1 MLKNDNFADMEL
13 NEIKNRFGI
22 IGNDPKLNNAID
34 TAIQIAGTNLSVLI
48 TGESGVGKEVIP
60 KIIHAFSPRK
70 HNNYIAINCG
80 AIPEG
85 TIESELFGHEKG
97 SFTGAN
103 EARKG
108 YFEVADKGT
117 IFLDEVGEL
126 PLSTQV
132 RLLRV
137 LESGEFIRVGSS
149 KAQKTDVRVIAAS
162 NVNFM
167 HAIRTGRFR
176 EDLYYRLNAVPISI
190 PPLRDRKGD
199 IHLLFMKFAL
209 DFADKYK
216 MPAVRLTPEARE
228 VLESY
233 RWPGNIRQ
241 LKNVAEQISVL
252 ENNRLITPEVLVRY
266 LPADDPNQLPVRGC
280 DSGTAGNIQDRD
292 IIFKML
298 FQLREE
304 IDELKSMV
312 TGGRVD
318 TSVDVKSA
326 ETGHPVH
333 ALPVKVS
340 DVPEFPHKLSHDYSI
355 AVPAA
360 EVVETVRE
368 QEDAPRTIQDVNDDM
383 IRRALEKHE
392 GRRKA
397 AAAELGISERT
408 LYRKIKELKI
418 DK

>member
-1 MLKNDNFADMEL
+1 MEL

-22 IGNDPKLNNAID
+22 IGNDPRLNSAID
-34 TAIQIAGTNLSVLI
+34 TAVQIAGTNLSVLI

-108 YFEVADKGT
+108 YFEAADKGT

-126 PLSTQV
+126 PLPTQA

-162 NVNFM
+162 NINFM
-167 HAIRTGRFR
+167 HAMFR
-176 EDLYYRLNAVPISI
+176 EDLYYRLNAVPIYI
-190 PPLRDRKGD
+190 PPLRERKGD

-216 MPAVRLTPEARE
+216 MPAVRLEPDARTLLEA
-228 VLESY
+228 Y

-252 ENNRLITPEVLVRY
+252 ESNRQVSADVLKKY
-266 LPADDPNQLPVRGC
+266 LPVDEPNRLPVRNC

-304 IDELKSMV
+304 VDELKAMI
-312 TGGRVD
+312 GRPDSNVP
-318 TSVDVKSA
+318 
-326 ETGHPVH
+326 EIPQVH
-333 ALPVKVS
+333 ALPA
-340 DVPEFPHKLSHDYSI
+340 KLSDIPDFSI
-355 AVPAA
+355 VVPSA
-360 EVVETVRE
+360 EVGPVKEET
-368 QEDAPRTIQDVNDDM
+368 PLTIHDMNDDM
-383 IRRALEKHE
+383 IRKALEKHE

-418 DK
+418 NENDKKDEKD